1 MKFKLL
7 VLAYLV
13 VPGVSKVLL
22 QTSQLALETF
32 VLLSK
37 GEPLLWKVITIKR
50 HQKRE
55 QQGVKKKITTHIDR
69 VGHIV
74 VVISEVSASAHISV
88 VQVLL
93 VLRVVV
99 ALLKV
104 DL

>member
-37 GEPLLWKVITIKR
+37 GEPLLVKVITIKR

-69 VGHIV
+69 VRHIV

-99 ALLKV
+99 ALLQF

>member
-1 MKFKLL
+1 M
-7 VLAYLV
+7 
-13 VPGVSKVLL
+13 SKVLL
-22 QTSQLALETF
+22 QASQLALETF
-32 VLLSK
+32 VLLGK
-37 GEPLLWKVITIKR
+37 GEPLLLKLITIKR
-50 HQKRE
+50 RQKGE
-55 QQGVKKKITTHIDR
+55 QQMLRQVKKQITTHVDR

-99 ALLKV
+99 ALLQF

>member
-22 QTSQLALETF
+22 QASQLALETF

-37 GEPLLWKVITIKR
+37 GEPLLVKVITIKR

-69 VGHIV
+69 VRHIV

-99 ALLKV
+99 ALLQF

>member
-1 MKFKLL
+1 M
-7 VLAYLV
+7 AYLV

-37 GEPLLWKVITIKR
+37 GEPLLLKVITIKR

-55 QQGVKKKITTHIDR
+55 QQMLRQVKKKITTHIDR

-74 VVISEVSASAHISV
+74 VVISQVSASAHISV

-99 ALLKV
+99 ALLQF